1 MAGGERFYIRKTIR
15 HLTANRIVIIK
26 LHPFR
31 HPLLD
36 LRHYRLESIQGL
48 RGLGKQT
55 DRTGK
60 VQTIEVFYFLDNNRR
75 AFRLAHQAIHLRMA
89 FLSID
94 NQLGVIRPGLLI
106 TFMDLALQ
114 TQDDRASSVYNRDIV
129 SLR

>member
-48 RGLGKQT
+48 RGLGKQA

-60 VQTIEVFYFLDNNRR
+60 VQTIEVFYFLDDNRR
-75 AFRLAHQAIHLRMA
+75 ALRLPHQAIHLRMA
-89 FLSID
+89 FLPID

-106 TFMDLALQ
+106 TFMDPCAANARQ
-114 TQDDRASSVYNRDIV
+114 PGK
-129 SLR
+129 